1 MTDRPPFVSFLS
13 DYGRTDE
20 FVGVC
25 HAVMLDIAPAARIV
39 DITHDVPAFDVRAG
53 ALALV
58 RAVQYLPE
66 GVVLAVV
73 DPGVGSDRRSIAVE
87 VENGFLVGPDNGLL
101 APAVAMLGGPQRVV
115 ELTSVEYQLPSPGPT
130 FAGRDVMAPAAAHLL
145 SGIPIAG
152 LGSEIEATSLTP
164 AIVPLPNEDE
174 DGQIR
179 GEVLWVDRFGNCQLN
194 IAPEQLE
201 AAGARPGDAVE
212 VSFGDPTPT
221 PTPIQTSERTT
232 RRARWVRAFAD
243 AKPSELILLV
253 DSYGMCALALDRR
266 SAATELRVHAG
277 SPITL
282 ATERGAPG
290 ISAEPGVPIG
300 IGRKVADR

>member
-1 MTDRPPFVSFLS
+1 MAGRPPFVSFLS
-13 DYGRTDE
+13 DYGRADE

-25 HAVMLDIAPAARIV
+25 HAVILDIAPEARII

-73 DPGVGSDRRSIAVE
+73 DPGVGSTRRCLAVE
-87 VENGFLVGPDNGLL
+87 AGQGFLVGPDNGLL
-101 APAVAMLGGPQRVV
+101 APAVAMLGGPTRVV
-115 ELTSVEYQLPSPGPT
+115 ELTTAQYQLPSPGPT

-145 SGIPIAG
+145 VGIPIG
-152 LGSEIEATSLTP
+152 VLGPEVDPASLTP
-164 AIVPLPNEDE
+164 ALVPLPSEE
-174 DGQIR
+174 AGR
-179 GEVLWVDRFGNCQLN
+179 VTGEVLWVDGFGNCQLN

-201 AAGARPGDAVE
+201 TAGATAGDALE
-212 VSFGDPTPT
+212 ITFGEATAGG
-221 PTPIQTSERTT
+221 ERLA

-266 SAATELRVHAG
+266 SAATELGVRAG
-277 SPITL
+277 SSITL
-282 ATERGAPG
+282 ATEMSAPPARAG
-290 ISAEPGVPIG
+290 SETPIG
-300 IGRKVADR
+300 LSRPEEGS